1 MSASHTPDDSDRH
14 GGGEVVPIDAR
25 RRDRRPVVS
34 EDLAPAPLPD
44 TAPVPVSAEADGRVL
59 EGRVIPRPQLSAFP
73 VTVIK
78 VIVTPENARRVRR
91 HAYFVA
97 AGVAV
102 TARHWRDSRSTAP
115 YHEWIRMA
123 KATGNHD
130 QALEWENRLAAFRR
144 DRHAHRR
151 DRAERVF
158 KAAVMLPKAALGGAV
173 ALAGTSVLVAIGTK
187 NIRNIVLPTEFVAHL
202 TDTAFVIVS
211 AAWGPVMIAAPCAA
225 LAALW
230 HVGRKH
236 ALGGTAAWL
245 SAGKADAGDAG
256 MVVTADTI
264 VLALQHLPIKAL
276 SAAFK
281 AGWVPTFHLQPVRE
295 GRGYA
300 AVFEPPLG
308 VTPEMIADQRPILAR
323 NVHRSEIEVWPSD
336 ANAKER
342 VYPAG
347 SVAVWIADP
356 GAVSANAPE
365 YPLMHEGTADVFAG
379 VPGGVSPRGD
389 ALSIPIVGNNFVAG
403 GHMGQGKSNL
413 CRVVMLGCSTDPIC
427 GIDVFV
433 FANNGDFDAYAPRLA
448 RYHKGTEDATVAAAV
463 ARLQEL
469 YEEVGRREAR
479 LAELGAKK
487 LTRQIAE
494 QHPDMRPHV
503 TLFSECHE
511 LFGHPE
517 YGEIAAEL
525 ATKTIKRSRK
535 TGIVMGF
542 DTQSSRKE
550 AIPPK
555 LVELVS
561 VNCCFYVKTWR
572 SNDGF
577 LGDGSFAAGIRATEL
592 RPGRDRGTSLVT
604 GISDAQFEL
613 LRWYFIEVNDDTGYD
628 AATDVIAR
636 SLAGLAPG
644 TPAHAA
650 AEALPPAAPRDLL
663 EDLADVIG
671 DERARLSDLV
681 SLLRDLAPAWPPY
694 RAMKGTQLRE
704 QLEALGVRVLTTA
717 NVPQLDPADLR
728 RAITE
733 RE

>member
-1 MSASHTPDDSDRH
+1 MSARHTPDDSRRH
-14 GGGEVVPIDAR
+14 GGEVVPIDAA
-25 RRDRRPVVS
+25 RRDRRPVVF
-34 EDLAPAPLPD
+34 EDLTPASLADTTPL
-44 TAPVPVSAEADGRVL
+44 PVSAEHAERVL
-59 EGRVIPRPQLSAFP
+59 EGRVIPRPQLSAIP

-97 AGVAV
+97 AGLAV

-123 KATGNHD
+123 KATGNHE

-158 KAAVMLPKAALGGAV
+158 KAAVMLPKAALGGVV

-187 NIRNIVLPTEFVAHL
+187 NIRNIVLPTEFVAHV

-211 AAWGPVMIAAPCAA
+211 AAWGPVMIAAPVAA

-230 HVGRKH
+230 HVGRRH

-245 SAGKADAGDAG
+245 SAGKAEAADAGV
-256 MVVTADTI
+256 VVTADTI

-276 SAAFK
+276 TAAFK

-308 VTPEMIADQRPILAR
+308 VTPEMIADQRPIFAR
-323 NVHRSEIEVWPSD
+323 NVHRAEIEVWLTD

-342 VYPAG
+342 LYPAG
-347 SVAVWIADP
+347 SVAAWIADP
-356 GAVSANAPE
+356 GALETGTPE
-365 YPLMHEGTADVFAG
+365 YPLMHEGTADVFTG

-389 ALSIPIVGNNFVAG
+389 AMLIPVVANNFDAG
-403 GHMGQGKSNL
+403 GQQGQGKSNL
-413 CRVVMLGCSTDPIC
+413 CRVVILGCALDPLC
-427 GIDVFV
+427 VIDVFV
-433 FANNGDFDAYAPRLA
+433 FAGNGDFDAYAPRL
-448 RYHKGTEDATVAAAV
+448 RTYRKGTDDDTIAAAV
-463 ARLQEL
+463 QRLQEF
-469 YEEVGRREAR
+469 YDEVGRREAR

-494 QHPDMRPHV
+494 QNPDMRPIV
-503 TLFSECHE
+503 ALFSECHE
-511 LFGHPE
+511 LFGHRE
-517 YGEIAAEL
+517 YGPIAAEL

-535 TGIVMGF
+535 TGIVFGF
-542 DTQSSRKE
+542 DTQSSRKA
-550 AIPPK
+550 AIPPE
-555 LVELVS
+555 LVELIS
-561 VNCCFYVKTWR
+561 VNCCFYVKTWQ

-577 LGDGSFAAGIRATEL
+577 LGSGTFQAGIRATEL

-604 GISDAQFEL
+604 GISDNQFEL
-613 LRWYFIEVNDDTGYD
+613 LRWYFIEVDDDTGYD

-636 SLAGLAPG
+636 AVASLAPG
-644 TPAHAA
+644 TPAHAT
-650 AEALPPAAPRDLL
+650 AEALPPAEARDLL

-681 SLLRDLAPAWPPY
+681 SLLRDLAPTWPPY
-694 RAMKGTQLRE
+694 RALKGTQLRD
-704 QLEALGVRVLTTA
+704 QLKALGVRVLTTD
-717 NVPQLDPADLR
+717 NVLQLDPAELR
-728 RAITE
+728 RALTE